1 MSFTVSWHTLLEE
14 LDDLPDSAT
23 LVTPLSHDRFH
34 VSDVQKQRVFIARA
48 LASEADLLALDEP
61 TVGVDAESR
70 EEFYSL
76 INELNATGL
85 TVILIEHDI
94 GVVTT
99 HATDI
104 AYVNRQLYF
113 DGNPEEFVE
122 TDALSQAY
130 GKDQHVLKHDHK

>member
-1 MSFTVSWHTLLEE
+1 MMHTLHRLGESIPFE
-14 LDDLPDSAT
+14 DAIASLLLTVNIFAPIEWFLDHIFGAGM
-23 LVTPLSHDRFH
+23 
-34 VSDVQKQRVFIARA
+34 DV
-48 LASEADLLALDEP
+48 LADLLALDEP

-104 AYVNRQLYF
+104 ACVNRQLYF